1 MRYDMLVLTPG
12 RFMKLET
19 LRAVKRLVEE
29 GAAVCGSSIGKYE
42 TLTGGDSAKAEW
54 EKLNA
59 ELFAGGEK
67 KIVKIGKG
75 KIYANYSAFEA
86 CKEEGIESPALFYDA
101 AGSVKKILS
110 TKRLHAD
117 GSVWYWV
124 LNASGEDKT
133 FECYSTPQGG
143 RYGYG
148 IRTTGRNLSRRR
160 PFKTVRARSCLSTF
174 RSILLYSSFSEM
186 IRNAPKPFAGN
197 QDKR

>member
-1 MRYDMLVLTPG
+1 MEYDIINGDGAREFLKVENGKLLSPGSMRYDMLVLTPG

-86 CKEEGIESPALFYDA
+86 CKEEGIESPAPFLRQP
-101 AGSVKKILS
+101 
-110 TKRLHAD
+110 RL
-117 GSVWYWV
+117 
-124 LNASGEDKT
+124 
-133 FECYSTPQGG
+133 
-143 RYGYG
+143 R
-148 IRTTGRNLSRRR
+148 
-160 PFKTVRARSCLSTF
+160 
-174 RSILLYSSFSEM
+174 
-186 IRNAPKPFAGN
+186 
-197 QDKR
+197 